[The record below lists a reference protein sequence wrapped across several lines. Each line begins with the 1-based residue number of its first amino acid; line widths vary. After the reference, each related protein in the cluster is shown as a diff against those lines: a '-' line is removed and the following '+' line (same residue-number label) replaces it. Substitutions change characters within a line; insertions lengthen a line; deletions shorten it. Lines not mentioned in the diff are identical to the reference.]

1 MKNLKRVLVLLL
13 TVILF
18 NVSCSSDD
26 TPTTDFCENYIEN
39 IEEGLQDYSSAVMA
53 QYNNPSDAN
62 CAALK
67 TEIQSMITTIESGKE
82 CFSDSETESYN
93 ELIAELKEHLI
104 TACD

>member
-1 MKNLKRVLVLLL
+1 MKNLKKVLVLLL
-13 TVILF
+13 TFLLF

-26 TPTTDFCENYIEN
+26 SPSSDFCENYIEN
-39 IEEGLQDYSSAVMA
+39 IEEGLQDYSKAIMA
-53 QYNNPSDAN
+53 QYENPSDAN

-67 TEIQSMITTIESGKE
+67 TEIQSMITTIENGKE

-93 ELIAELKEHLI
+93 ELIAELKEALT

>member
-26 TPTTDFCENYIEN
+26 TPDSDYCESYIEN
-39 IEEGLQDYSSAVMA
+39 IQAGIQDYSAASMA
-53 QYNNPSDAN
+53 QYNNPSDEN
-62 CAALK
+62 CTVLK
-67 TEIQSMITTIESGKE
+67 KEIQNLITTIESGKQ
-82 CFSDSETESYN
+82 CFSDSEDESYN
-93 ELIAELKEHLI
+93 ELILELNQHLI